1 MTVANLGE
9 LLDWKKGQKLAA
21 NKKKSGECLTVEE
34 RIATTIELKKLIHT
48 PPQKEVLEAMKG

>member
-21 NKKKSGECLTVEE
+21 NKKKLAS
-34 RIATTIELKKLIHT
+34 ASPLKKGL
-48 PPQKEVLEAMKG
+48 QQQLS